1 MVVKIR
7 SCAGAVATRSWRH
20 THGDALTKVD
30 GPVLGVRGRGDS
42 RLYIALAGSGWK
54 QFMINRWRAVV
65 LLLVCSVTAYARA
78 QAGPELEPQGQKG
91 TQASAQEC
99 VRYEFDPQM
108 LLEQKSS
115 RLEFDAFEGQ
125 QGKTI
130 RAIRYE
136 SRDIFDETIPEE
148 NNWLFRS
155 LNRLHINTRE
165 DVIATQLLVTEGEP

>member
-1 MVVKIR
+1 M
-7 SCAGAVATRSWRH
+7 
-20 THGDALTKVD
+20 
-30 GPVLGVRGRGDS
+30 
-42 RLYIALAGSGWK
+42 ALAGSGWK
-54 QFMINRWRAVV
+54 QFMINRWRPVV

-78 QAGPELEPQGQKG
+78 QTGPELEPQGQKG
-91 TQASAQEC
+91 TQALAQEC

-148 NNWLFRS
+148 DRKS
-155 LNRLHINTRE
+155 TRLNSSHVAISY
-165 DVIATQLLVTEGEP
+165 A